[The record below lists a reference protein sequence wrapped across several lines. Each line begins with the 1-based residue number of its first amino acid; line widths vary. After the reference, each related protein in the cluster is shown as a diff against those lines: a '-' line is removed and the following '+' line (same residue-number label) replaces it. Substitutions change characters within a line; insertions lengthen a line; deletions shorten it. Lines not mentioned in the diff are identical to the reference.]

1 MSRVNQIGSIAAQ
14 NYVRFSGLLSFRA
27 PLSYIDVE
35 VSGPGTMADGEPN
48 GIEDPVERHI
58 RRILAQIGALKQRLR
73 AQARHAPSEPGEDP
87 KYA

>member
-1 MSRVNQIGSIAAQ
+1 
-14 NYVRFSGLLSFRA
+14 
-27 PLSYIDVE
+27 
-35 VSGPGTMADGEPN
+35 MADGEPN